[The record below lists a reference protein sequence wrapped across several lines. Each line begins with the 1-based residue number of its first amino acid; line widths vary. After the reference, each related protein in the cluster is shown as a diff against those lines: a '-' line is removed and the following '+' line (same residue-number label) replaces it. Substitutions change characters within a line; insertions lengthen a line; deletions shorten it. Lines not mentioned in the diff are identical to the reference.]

1 MARKKVKLAFIEND
15 TARKS
20 TYKNREKGL
29 LKKVDELATL
39 CGVEACAIIYGPYE
53 PQPEIWPSASGV
65 QNVLSKFMTKSEFEQ
80 RKKMVNQESFLKERI
95 SKAEKQFEKQWKD
108 NREKERTMFLF
119 ECLSAGNVV
128 QKDMSVAGLN
138 HLAWMIDQNL
148 KEISRRIEADDRN
161 SNTHQSENQIQMEQ
175 SLLLPLALPPPTMSN
190 NEDIAMMS
198 HGHLPPPPPPQ
209 PTAPNNDEIA
219 MNNNDIMMNGG
230 ELEAIPFGYDANL

>member
-15 TARKS
+15 NARKS

-29 LKKVDELATL
+29 VKKIDELATL

-53 PQPEIWPSASGV
+53 PQPEIWLSASGV

-161 SNTHQSENQIQMEQ
+161 SNIHQCESQEHLQMEQ

-209 PTAPNNDEIA
+209 PTTPNNDEIA
-219 MNNNDIMMNGG
+219 MNNNDIMMN
-230 ELEAIPFGYDANL
+230 ANL

>member
-29 LKKVDELATL
+29 VKKIDELATL

-148 KEISRRIEADDRN
+148 KEIGRRIEADDRN
-161 SNTHQSENQIQMEQ
+161 SNIHQSENQIQMEQ

-219 MNNNDIMMNGG
+219 MNNNDIMMN
-230 ELEAIPFGYDANL
+230 ANLLNRF

>member
-29 LKKVDELATL
+29 VKKIDELATL

-161 SNTHQSENQIQMEQ
+161 SNIHQCESQEHLQMEQ
-175 SLLLPLALPPPTMSN
+175 SLLLPLPLLPPTMSN

-198 HGHLPPPPPPQ
+198 HCHLPPPPPPQ
-209 PTAPNNDEIA
+209 PTVPNNDEIA
-219 MNNNDIMMNGG
+219 MNNNDIMMNG
-230 ELEAIPFGYDANL
+230 YDAYL